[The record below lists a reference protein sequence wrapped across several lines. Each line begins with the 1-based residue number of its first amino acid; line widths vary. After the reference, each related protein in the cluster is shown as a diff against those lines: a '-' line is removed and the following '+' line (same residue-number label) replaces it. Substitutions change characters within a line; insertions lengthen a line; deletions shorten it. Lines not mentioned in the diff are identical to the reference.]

1 MYDVL
6 IILAAIA
13 NIGTFLFQLK
23 QEYLQSKRTV
33 KEKKERTGGNQSL

>member
-13 NIGTFLFQLK
+13 NIGTFLFQIK
-23 QEYLQSKRTV
+23 QEIQNKRLV
-33 KEKKERTGGNQSL
+33 KADKRRASGN

>member
-13 NIGTFLFQLK
+13 NIGTFLFQIK
-23 QEYLQSKRTV
+23 QEIQTNRTV
-33 KEKKERTGGNQSL
+33 KKDKKEGTSCN